1 MSATAAT
8 TSHAAPDPRRWKALA
23 VLAVA
28 QFMVVLDASIVNV
41 ALPSI
46 KTALGFS
53 ESSLPWVVSAYTLMF
68 GGFLMLGGRA
78 ADLFGRRRMF
88 MVGLGVFS
96 IASLAGGLATSAGWL
111 IVARGVQGLG
121 AAIVSPAALSIVT
134 TTFTE
139 GAERNKALGIWGALA
154 GAGGAVGVL
163 MGGILTSGLGWEWV
177 LYVNVPI
184 GAAAAFAAPRFVRES
199 RGHERTSMD
208 IAGAVSVTAGL
219 GVLVYALLDAH
230 NAGWGSTQTIGLLA
244 LAAVLLVT
252 FVVVELRTR
261 FPLMPLTIFRNR
273 NVASADAVA
282 LLVGASLFSMFF
294 FISLYLQQ
302 VLGDSALRAGISY
315 LPLALSIVFSA
326 GAASQLVTRVGPK
339 PVLLGGLSLTTI
351 GLLLFTQVSADGSYA
366 SDVLAPAIIVGVGL
380 GLSFV
385 SLTITA
391 MSGVTYH
398 EAGLASGLLNT
409 AQQVGGALGLAVL
422 SSVAAARTS
431 SVLGTGRPAP
441 GALPHALTEGFQSAF
456 TVGAGFAFIGVLLA
470 LVFVPHVRPS
480 EVAAAEEVPAVA

>member
-1 MSATAAT
+1 MSATAAAASPPAET
-8 TSHAAPDPRRWKALA
+8 TTLDPRRWAALA

-46 KTALGFS
+46 QTALHFS
-53 ESSLPWVVSAYTLMF
+53 ESSLQWVVNAYTLAF

-88 MVGLGVFS
+88 IVGLGLFS
-96 IASLAGGLATSAGWL
+96 AASLAGGFATTDGWL
-111 IVARGVQGLG
+111 IAARAAQGLG

-163 MGGILTSGLGWEWV
+163 MGGMLTEWAGWEWV
-177 LYVNVPI
+177 LFVNVPI
-184 GAAAAFAAPRFVRES
+184 GLAAALAAPRFVQES
-199 RGHERTSMD
+199 RTSERTSLD
-208 IAGAVSVTAGL
+208 VAGALTVTLGL
-219 GVLVYALLDAH
+219 VALVYALVDAH
-230 NAGWGSTQTIGLLA
+230 DAGWTSLQTLGLLGLSA
-244 LAAVLLVT
+244 LLLAS
-252 FVVVELRTR
+252 FVVTELRTR
-261 FPLMPLTIFRNR
+261 HPLMPLTIFRNR
-273 NVASADAVA
+273 SVASADAVA

-302 VLGDSALRAGISY
+302 VLGDSALEAGLSY
-315 LPLALSIVFSA
+315 LPLAFAIIFSA
-326 GAASQLVTRVGPK
+326 GGASQLVTRVGPK
-339 PVLLGGLSLTTI
+339 PVLVSGLTLTTI
-351 GLLLFTQVSADGSYA
+351 GLVLFTRISPDGSYVG
-366 SDVLAPAIIVGVGL
+366 DVLLPSVIVAVGL

-391 MSGVTYH
+391 VAGVGH
-398 EAGLASGLLNT
+398 DEAGLASGLLNT

-422 SSVAAARTS
+422 SSVAASQIADGGGQ
-431 SVLGTGRPAP
+431 GTV
-441 GALPHALTEGFQSAF
+441 ALTDGFQSAF
-456 TVGAGFAFIGVLLA
+456 AVGAGFAALGVLLA
-470 LVFVPHVRPS
+470 LLVVPHVRPQDVAQAQAQ
-480 EVAAAEEVPAVA
+480 EAPAAA

>member
-1 MSATAAT
+1 MSATAAA
-8 TSHAAPDPRRWKALA
+8 SHATTPTTLDPRRWKALA

-46 KTALGFS
+46 QTDLGFS
-53 ESSLPWVVSAYTLMF
+53 ENGLQWVVNAYTLMF
-68 GGFLMLGGRA
+68 GGFLLLGGRA
-78 ADLFGRRRMF
+78 ADLFGRRRVF
-88 MVGLGVFS
+88 MIGLIVFS
-96 IASLAGGLATSAGWL
+96 VASLAGGFATSAGWL

-154 GAGGAVGVL
+154 GAGGAAGVL
-163 MGGILTSGLGWEWV
+163 MGGMLTEWAGWEWV
-177 LYVNVPI
+177 LFVNVPI
-184 GAAAAFAAPRFVRES
+184 GVAAALAAPRFVRES
-199 RGHERTSMD
+199 RTHERTSMD

-219 GVLVYALLDAH
+219 VVLVYALVDATD
-230 NAGWGSTQTIGLLA
+230 AGWGSLQTVGLLA
-244 LAAVLLVT
+244 LSVALIVA
-252 FVVVELRTR
+252 FVGIELRTKH
-261 FPLMPLTIFRNR
+261 PIMPLTIFRNR

-302 VLGDSALRAGISY
+302 VLGDSALDAGLSY
-315 LPLALSIVFSA
+315 LPLAVSIILSA
-326 GAASQLVTRVGPK
+326 GAASQLVTKVGPK
-339 PVLLGGLSLTTI
+339 PVLVSGLLLTTI
-351 GLLLFTQVSADGSYA
+351 GLLLFTQISADGSYVG
-366 SDVLAPAIIVGVGL
+366 DVLIPSVIVAVGL

-391 MSGVTYH
+391 VSGVTH
-398 EAGLASGLLNT
+398 HDAGMASGLLNT

-422 SSVAAARTS
+422 SSVATS
-431 SVLGTGRPAP
+431 QIA
-441 GALPHALTEGFQSAF
+441 GAHDPVSLTDGFQSAF
-456 TVGAGFAFIGVLLA
+456 AVGAGFAAIGVVLALLA
-470 LVFVPHVRPS
+470 VPHVRPG
-480 EVAAAEEVPAVA
+480 ELEQLEAEAAAA

>member
-1 MSATAAT
+1 MSATAAAHQH
-8 TSHAAPDPRRWKALA
+8 SDASGLDPRRWKALA

-46 KTALGFS
+46 QRDLGFS
-53 ESSLPWVVSAYTLMF
+53 ENGLQWVVNAYTLMF
-68 GGFLMLGGRA
+68 GGFLLLGGRA
-78 ADLFGRRRMF
+78 ADLFGRRRVF
-88 MVGLGVFS
+88 MIGLIVFS
-96 IASLAGGLATSAGWL
+96 VASLAGGFATSSGWL

-163 MGGILTSGLGWEWV
+163 MGGMLTEWAGWEWV
-177 LYVNVPI
+177 LFVNVPI
-184 GAAAAFAAPRFVRES
+184 GVAAAVLAPRFVRES
-199 RGHERTSMD
+199 RTQERTSLD

-219 GVLVYALLDAH
+219 VVLVYALVDAT
-230 NAGWGSTQTIGLLA
+230 NAGWGSFQTVGLLA
-244 LAAVLLVT
+244 LAVALILA
-252 FVVVELRTR
+252 FVAIELRTKH
-261 FPLMPLTIFRNR
+261 PIMPLTIFRNR

-302 VLGDSALRAGISY
+302 VLDFSALKAGLSY
-315 LPLALSIVFSA
+315 LPLSAAIITSA
-326 GAASQLVTRVGPK
+326 GVASQLVTRVGPK
-339 PVLLGGLSLTTI
+339 PVLVSGLTFTTI
-351 GLLLFTQVSADGSYA
+351 GLLLFTQISPDGSYVG
-366 SDVLAPAIIVGVGL
+366 DVLFPSVIVAVGL

-391 MSGVTYH
+391 VSGVSH
-398 EAGLASGLLNT
+398 GEAGLASGLLNT

-422 SSVAAARTS
+422 LSVATS
-431 SVLGTGRPAP
+431 KIGSAHDPAS
-441 GALPHALTEGFQSAF
+441 LTDGFQSAF
-456 TVGAGFAFIGVLLA
+456 TVGAGFAAIGVLLA
-470 LVFVPHVRPS
+470 LFAVPHVRPQDVA
-480 EVAAAEEVPAVA
+480 EAEATPAAA

>member
-1 MSATAAT
+1 MSATSAAVPQAAT
-8 TSHAAPDPRRWKALA
+8 DALDPRRWKALA

-46 KTALGFS
+46 QIDLGFS
-53 ESSLPWVVSAYTLMF
+53 ENGLQWVVNAYTLMF
-68 GGFLMLGGRA
+68 GGFLLLGGRA
-78 ADLFGRRRMF
+78 ADLFGRRRVF
-88 MVGLGVFS
+88 MIGLIVS
-96 IASLAGGLATSAGWL
+96 SAASLAGGFATSSGWL

-163 MGGILTSGLGWEWV
+163 MGGMLTEWAGWEWV
-177 LYVNVPI
+177 LFVNVPI
-184 GAAAAFAAPRFVRES
+184 GVAAALAAPRFVRES
-199 RGHERTSMD
+199 RTHERTSMD
-208 IAGAVSVTAGL
+208 VAGAVSVTAGL
-219 GVLVYALLDAH
+219 IVLVYALVDA
-230 NAGWGSTQTIGLLA
+230 NDAGWGSTQTVGLLA
-244 LAAVLLVT
+244 LSVALIVA
-252 FVVVELRTR
+252 FVVVELRTKH
-261 FPLMPLTIFRNR
+261 PIMPLTIFRNR

-302 VLGDSALRAGISY
+302 VLDDSALEAGLSY
-315 LPLALSIVFSA
+315 LPLAVSIILSA
-326 GAASQLVTRVGPK
+326 GFASQLVTKVGPK
-339 PVLLGGLSLTTI
+339 PVLVSGLVLTTI
-351 GLLLFTQVSADGSYA
+351 GLVLFTQISPDGSYVG
-366 SDVLAPAIIVGVGL
+366 DVLVPSVIVAVGL

-391 MSGVTYH
+391 VSGVTH
-398 EAGLASGLLNT
+398 HDAGMASGLLNT

-422 SSVAAARTS
+422 SSVATS
-431 SVLGTGRPAP
+431 QIGGSRGPV
-441 GALPHALTEGFQSAF
+441 ALTDGFQSAF
-456 TVGAGFAFIGVLLA
+456 AVGAGFAALGVVLALLA
-470 LVFVPHVRPS
+470 VPHVRPGQLQ
-480 EVAAAEEVPAVA
+480 EAPAAA

>member
-1 MSATAAT
+1 MSATAAASRET
-8 TSHAAPDPRRWKALA
+8 PETALDPRRWAALA

-46 KTALGFS
+46 KGALGFS
-53 ESSLPWVVSAYTLMF
+53 ESGLQWVVNAYTLAF

-88 MVGLGVFS
+88 IVGLGLFS
-96 IASLAGGLATSAGWL
+96 VASLAGGFATTDGWL
-111 IVARGVQGLG
+111 IAARAVQGLG

-163 MGGILTSGLGWEWV
+163 MGGMLTEWAGWEWV
-177 LYVNVPI
+177 LFVNVPI
-184 GAAAAFAAPRFVRES
+184 GVAAAVVAPRFVRES
-199 RGHERTSMD
+199 RTHERMSMD
-208 IAGAVSVTAGL
+208 VAGAVTVTAGL
-219 GVLVYALLDAH
+219 VALVYALVDA
-230 NAGWGSTQTIGLLA
+230 NDAGWGSTQTLGLLA
-244 LAAVLLVT
+244 LSVLLLAA
-252 FVVVELRTR
+252 FVAVELRTKH
-261 FPLMPLTIFRNR
+261 PIMPLTIFRNR

-302 VLGDSALRAGISY
+302 VLGQSALEAGLSY
-315 LPLALSIVFSA
+315 LPLALSIVISA
-326 GAASQLVTRVGPK
+326 GSASQLITRVGPK
-339 PVLLGGLSLTTI
+339 PVLVAGLTLTTI
-351 GLLLFTQVSADGSYA
+351 GLVLFTQISADGSYLG
-366 SDVLAPAIIVGVGL
+366 DVLVPSIVVAVGL

-385 SLTITA
+385 PLTVIA
-391 MSGVTYH
+391 VSGVTHH
-398 EAGLASGLLNT
+398 EAGMASGLLNT

-422 SSVAAARTS
+422 SSVATS
-431 SVLGTGRPAP
+431 RIADVAGHGKV
-441 GALPHALTEGFQSAF
+441 ALTDGFQSAF
-456 TVGAGFAFIGVLLA
+456 TVGAGFAALGVLLA
-470 LVFVPHVRPS
+470 LLVVPHVRPGQLQ
-480 EVAAAEEVPAVA
+480 EAAAVA